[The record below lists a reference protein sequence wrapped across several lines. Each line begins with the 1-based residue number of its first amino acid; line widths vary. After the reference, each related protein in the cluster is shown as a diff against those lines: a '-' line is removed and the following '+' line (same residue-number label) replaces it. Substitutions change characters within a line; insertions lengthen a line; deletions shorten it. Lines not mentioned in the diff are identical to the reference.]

1 MGKKLKRGS
10 VSEDVTI
17 HTGEK
22 KAAPESLEEPVEFED
37 EVDDDD
43 ETMVNAGDE
52 GDDQEDEEEPPTQ
65 HRVFRPGMEA
75 LEEGQTLDYDSSA
88 YTLYHKMSVEW
99 PCLSFDVIKDSLG
112 LFRTKF
118 PLTFYMIAGTQAGVA
133 EENKVML
140 FKVSD
145 VYRTKHDDSDDE
157 EGGDDS
163 DSDPDDLDEDPVVEE
178 RSFAH
183 PGGTNRL
190 RVMPQSPN
198 IVATI
203 ADTAQVHIWDVQHLL
218 RGLEKPAT
226 AKHTTLAPL
235 FTSADHTQEGFAMDW
250 SSVVAGSLVTGDC
263 AARIHLW
270 KQHEA
275 GWAVDKS
282 PFQGHTDS
290 VEDLQWSPNEATV
303 FASCSVDKTIRIWDT
318 RARKSMVHITAHDAD
333 VNVISWNKRV
343 SHLLTS
349 GSDDGIVKVWDL
361 RNFKSNGNVAN
372 FKWHHAPISSVE
384 WHPTDDSVLAVA
396 SADNSISCWDLALE
410 NDPEAKAEGATLGDI
425 EIPPQLLFVHQ
436 GQTDIKELHFH
447 PQCPGLILST
457 SADGFNIFK
466 PANMH

>member
-1 MGKKLKRGS
+1 MGKKLKRAS
-10 VSEDVTI
+10 VAEEVTI
-17 HTGEK
+17 HAGEK
-22 KAAPESLEEPVEFED
+22 KAAPESREEPVEFED
-37 EVDDDD
+37 DDLEEDD
-43 ETMVNAGDE
+43 EAMGDAEE
-52 GDDQEDEEEPPTQ
+52 GDEEEEEEQPIPQ
-65 HRVFRPGMEA
+65 RVFRPGES
-75 LEEGQTLDYDSSA
+75 LEEGQTLDYDSTA

-118 PLTFYMIAGTQAGVA
+118 PLTFYMMAGTQAGVA

-145 VYRTKHDDSDDE
+145 VHRTKHDEASDDE
-157 EGGDDS
+157 AGEDS
-163 DSDPDDLDEDPVVEE
+163 ESDPDDLDEDPVVEE
-178 RSFAH
+178 RSFPH

-203 ADTAQVHIWDVQHLL
+203 ADTAQVHVWDVQHHL
-218 RGLEKPAT
+218 RSLDKPAT

-235 FTSADHTQEGFAMDW
+235 FTFAEHTQEGFAMDW
-250 SSVVAGSLVTGDC
+250 SGVVAGSLVSGDC
-263 AARIHLW
+263 AGRIHLW
-270 KQHEA
+270 KQQEA
-275 GWAVDKS
+275 TWAVDKT
-282 PFQGHTDS
+282 PFLGHTDS

-303 FASCSVDKTIRIWDT
+303 FASCSVDKTLRIWDT
-318 RARKSMVHITAHDAD
+318 RARKSMVHIVAHDAD

-361 RNFKSNGNVAN
+361 RNFKPNGNVAN

-410 NDPEAKAEGATLGDI
+410 NDPEAKAEGATLGDV
-425 EIPPQLLFVHQ
+425 EVPPQLLFVHQ

>member
-1 MGKKLKRGS
+1 
-10 VSEDVTI
+10 
-17 HTGEK
+17 
-22 KAAPESLEEPVEFED
+22 
-37 EVDDDD
+37 
-43 ETMVNAGDE
+43 
-52 GDDQEDEEEPPTQ
+52 
-65 HRVFRPGMEA
+65 
-75 LEEGQTLDYDSSA
+75 
-88 YTLYHKMSVEW
+88 VEW

-118 PLTFYMIAGTQAGVA
+118 PLTFYMMAGSQAGVA

-145 VYRTKHDDSDDE
+145 VHRTKHDDEPSEDE
-157 EGGDDS
+157 DS
-163 DSDPDDLDEDPVVEE
+163 DSDPDDLDDDPTVEE
-178 RSFAH
+178 RSFSH

-203 ADTAQVHIWDVQHLL
+203 ADTAQVHIWDVQHQL
-218 RGLEKPAT
+218 RSLDKPVT
-226 AKHTTLAPL
+226 AKHTSLAPL
-235 FTSADHTQEGFAMDW
+235 FTFTDHTQEGFAMDW
-250 SSVVAGSLVTGDC
+250 SPVVSGSLVTGDC
-263 AARIHLW
+263 AARIYLW

-275 GWAVDKS
+275 TWAVDKT
-282 PFQGHTDS
+282 PFLGHTDS

-303 FASCSVDKTIRIWDT
+303 FASCSVDKTLRIWDV
-318 RARKSMVHITAHDAD
+318 RARKSMVQIIAHDAD
-333 VNVISWNKRV
+333 VNVMSWNKRV

-361 RNFKSNGNVAN
+361 RNFKPNGNVAN

-410 NDPEAKAEGATLGDI
+410 NDPEAKAEGATLGDV
-425 EIPPQLLFVHQ
+425 EVPPQLLFVHQ

>member
-1 MGKKLKRGS
+1 MGKKIKRGS
-10 VSEDVTI
+10 VAEDVTI

-22 KAAPESLEEPVEFED
+22 KAAPESFEEPLEFED
-37 EVDDDD
+37 DVEEDDD
-43 ETMVNAGDE
+43 EQMGENE
-52 GDDQEDEEEPPTQ
+52 GDEEEEEEQQPVQ
-65 HRVFRPGMEA
+65 HKVFQPGVQP
-75 LEEGQTLDYDSSA
+75 LEEGQELDYDSTA
-88 YTLYHKMSVEW
+88 YTCYHKMSVEW

-118 PLTFYMIAGTQAGVA
+118 PLTFYMIAGTQAGAA
-133 EENKVML
+133 EENKLML

-145 VYRTKHDDSDDE
+145 VHRTKHDD
-157 EGGDDS
+157 DDS
-163 DSDPDDLDEDPVVEE
+163 DAEESGSDEDDLDDDPVVEE
-178 RSFAH
+178 RSFTH
-183 PGGTNRL
+183 PGGTNRI

-198 IVATI
+198 IVATF
-203 ADTAQVHIWDVQHLL
+203 ADTAQMYIWDVQHHL
-218 RGLEKPAT
+218 RSLEKPAT
-226 AKHTTLAPL
+226 KHSVLAPV
-235 FTSADHTQEGFAMDW
+235 FTFAGHTQEGFAMDW
-250 SSVVAGSLVTGDC
+250 SSVIAGNLVSGDC

-270 KQHEA
+270 KRTES
-275 GWAVDKS
+275 GWAVDKA
-282 PFQGHTDS
+282 PFLGHADS

-303 FASCSVDKTIRIWDT
+303 FASCSVDKTVRIWDT
-318 RARKSMVHITAHDAD
+318 RARKSMVHVVAHDSD

-410 NDPEAKAEGATLGDI
+410 NDPEAKAEGATLGDV
-425 EIPPQLLFVHQ
+425 EVPPQLLFVHQ